1 MLDDFRSIADAVSAE
16 IASGQLRPGDRL
28 PPQRD
33 FAYRRG
39 IAASTA
45 ARVYA
50 ELTRRGLVSG
60 EVGRGTF
67 VRAAAPVPASVL
79 AEPWQAPI
87 NLESSFPILATQP
100 AILAQ
105 SLQGLLRPDVF
116 GGILQAV
123 PAFGTSAVQ
132 GTAAEFLRRPGWDP
146 DPASILFTGNG
157 RQAIAATLS
166 ALAPIGGRIGIEA
179 LSYPVIKG
187 IAARLGISLVP
198 IAMDE
203 AGLRPDALDAA
214 HRAAPLRGV
223 YLQSVLHNPLGMSMP
238 DSRRAELA
246 SVLRRTGLVAIEDRV
261 FSFLVDDGP
270 PLAALAPD
278 HVVLV
283 DSLSK
288 RVARGLS
295 MGFAVAPPGLVE
307 PLVGAIRSGPWSPGG
322 FEFAAGLQVM
332 KDGTAAILAAEKRQD
347 AQGRQAIARKALA
360 GFDLRGD
367 PRAYHIW
374 LELPEGWRAEAF
386 AAAAARKGISL
397 TPGPAYAFG
406 PGHAPAAVRLALAS
420 PSPEV
425 LREALET
432 LARLARS
439 APDQIAVD

>member
-1 MLDDFRSIADAVSAE
+1 MLDDFRSIADAVAGE

-87 NLESSFPILATQP
+87 NLESSFPILPGQP
-100 AILAQ
+100 AVLAQ
-105 SLQGLLRPDVF
+105 GLQALLRPDAL
-116 GGILQAV
+116 GLALRPV
-123 PAFGTSAVQ
+123 PAAGTP
-132 GTAAEFLRRPGWDP
+132 AARAGAAAFLAEPGWSP
-146 DPASILFTGNG
+146 EPARILFTGNG
-157 RQAIAATLS
+157 RQAIAAALS
-166 ALAPIGGRIGIEA
+166 ALAPVGGRVGVEA
-179 LSYPVIKG
+179 LTYPVIKG
-187 IAARLGISLVP
+187 VAARLGIALVP
-198 IAMDE
+198 IAMDAE
-203 AGLRPDALDAA
+203 GLRPDALEAA
-214 HRAAPLRGV
+214 HHAAPLRGV
-223 YLQSVLHNPLGMSMP
+223 YLQPVLHNPLGMSMP
-238 DSRRAELA
+238 PGRRADLA
-246 SVLRRTGLVAIEDRV
+246 AVLQRLDLVAIEDRV
-261 FSFLVDDGP
+261 YGFLADETPV
-270 PLAALAPD
+270 AALAPE
-278 HVVLV
+278 HAIVI

-288 RVARGLS
+288 RLAPGLTL
-295 MGFAVAPPGLVE
+295 GFAVSPRALVE
-307 PLVGAIRSGPWSPGG
+307 RMVAAIRSGPWSPGG
-322 FEFAAGLQVM
+322 LALEAASRWM
-332 KDGTAAILAAEKRQD
+332 ADGTVATLVAEKRQD
-347 AQGRQAIARKALA
+347 ARSRQAIARQALD
-360 GFDLRGD
+360 GLELRGD
-367 PRAYHIW
+367 PRAYHLW

-420 PSPEV
+420 PAPDV

-432 LARLARS
+432 LARLARA